1 MSFQTYPPYG
11 GPGLAPQPNFSSRPS
26 HSPQPYQQYPPPRSS
41 HSPYPPPQ
49 QPYGAPP
56 QQQPYP
62 PQPPYGYPQQPYG
75 TPSGGAPAPY
85 QQSPYPSQQPNAYPQ
100 PYGAPG
106 GGMPALYQQPYPPQ
120 QPNAYPQPPAPYGA
134 PMNYGQPTPP
144 SPGYEL
150 LPQLP
155 SIPYNA
161 DLDARALRKAMKGF
175 GTDEK
180 TLIDVLHNKGPLQI
194 EILRE
199 TFFNMF
205 KRRLL
210 ADVESET
217 SSWFREGLA
226 AIIRGPLLQDCH
238 LLYNAMD
245 GLGTKESL
253 LNEVLLGRSNA
264 DIRAIKTTYEKRY
277 RRRLIDDIKGD
288 LSADTERHFLMV
300 LEANR
305 NEDSAPVIPQ
315 DVDRDVAT
323 LWGATEAI
331 RGKDR
336 LTVCEIF
343 TKRSDNQLR
352 AIAHTYQQKHGKPL
366 EWVIKKEFRGHMEDA
381 LLYQLRTAMDK
392 AMRDA
397 NLLEASMKGFGTKDH
412 LLIARVVKIHWDP
425 RHMGQVK
432 GAYQHA
438 FGRSLSSRISSDTS
452 GDYERLMVKC
462 VEFSDYVQPG
472 ISWF

>member
-1 MSFQTYPPYG
+1 MS
-11 GPGLAPQPNFSSRPS
+11 
-26 HSPQPYQQYPPPRSS
+26 
-41 HSPYPPPQ
+41 
-49 QPYGAPP
+49 
-56 QQQPYP
+56 
-62 PQPPYGYPQQPYG
+62 
-75 TPSGGAPAPY
+75 
-85 QQSPYPSQQPNAYPQ
+85 
-100 PYGAPG
+100 
-106 GGMPALYQQPYPPQ
+106 
-120 QPNAYPQPPAPYGA
+120 
-134 PMNYGQPTPP
+134 YGQPTPP

-194 EILRE
+194 EVLRE

-238 LLYNAMD
+238 LLYNAVD

-277 RRRLIDDIKGD
+277 RRKLVNDIKGD
-288 LSADTERHFLMV
+288 LSADTEKHFLMV

-315 DVDRDVAT
+315 EVDRDVAT

-331 RGKDR
+331 RGKQR
-336 LTVCEIF
+336 MTVCEIF
-343 TKRSDNQLR
+343 TKRNDNQLR

-366 EWVIKKEFRGHMEDA
+366 EWVIKKVRSFPSVAR
-381 LLYQLRTAMDK
+381 
-392 AMRDA
+392 
-397 NLLEASMKGFGTKDH
+397 NC
-412 LLIARVVKIHWDP
+412 LLISTRNSRVTWKTPFYINLEPLW
-425 RHMGQVK
+425 
-432 GAYQHA
+432 
-438 FGRSLSSRISSDTS
+438 I
-452 GDYERLMVKC
+452 RLC
-462 VEFSDYVQPG
+462 VMLIFSKHP
-472 ISWF
+472 

>member
-1 MSFQTYPPYG
+1 MS
-11 GPGLAPQPNFSSRPS
+11 
-26 HSPQPYQQYPPPRSS
+26 
-41 HSPYPPPQ
+41 
-49 QPYGAPP
+49 
-56 QQQPYP
+56 
-62 PQPPYGYPQQPYG
+62 
-75 TPSGGAPAPY
+75 
-85 QQSPYPSQQPNAYPQ
+85 
-100 PYGAPG
+100 
-106 GGMPALYQQPYPPQ
+106 
-120 QPNAYPQPPAPYGA
+120 
-134 PMNYGQPTPP
+134 YGQPTPP

-194 EILRE
+194 EVLRE

-277 RRRLIDDIKGD
+277 RRRLVDDIKGD

-315 DVDRDVAT
+315 EVDRDVAT

-331 RGKDR
+331 RGKQR

-343 TKRSDNQLR
+343 TKRNDNQLR

-366 EWVIKKEFRGHMEDA
+366 EWVIKKEFMGHMEDA

-412 LLIARVVKIHWDP
+412 LLVARVVRIHWDP

-462 VEFSDYVQPG
+462 VECSDFVQPG
-472 ISWF
+472 VSWF